1 MATEEFNSFVR
12 KFFDLWKSGLHASLH
27 LETTAG
33 KATVS
38 LSLELGTVVS
48 AEEAKPHY
56 HKKVSPSQVRRRQRR
71 AQARREAN
79 GGECNVIVKSA
90 SEEDATFYVASVEDN
105 DREEM
110 SVEDVSSQEGMKEGA
125 FDDMQVE
132 LNDTEEVDKVDDDDI
147 GTLEEISQS
156 TSKIKAADMDKD
168 DDLSLQL
175 ENLIK
180 QSEKN
185 RNLWEKSQ
193 SLPS

>member
-1 MATEEFNSFVR
+1 
-12 KFFDLWKSGLHASLH
+12 
-27 LETTAG
+27 
-33 KATVS
+33 
-38 LSLELGTVVS
+38 
-48 AEEAKPHY
+48 
-56 HKKVSPSQVRRRQRR
+56 
-71 AQARREAN
+71 
-79 GGECNVIVKSA
+79 
-90 SEEDATFYVASVEDN
+90 
-105 DREEM
+105 
-110 SVEDVSSQEGMKEGA
+110 MKEGA

-147 GTLEEISQS
+147 GTLEEILQS
-156 TSKIKAADMDKD
+156 TSKIKAADMDKE

>member
-1 MATEEFNSFVR
+1 MVTEEFHSFVR
-12 KFFDLWKSGLHASLH
+12 KFFDLWKSGLHVSLH

-110 SVEDVSSQEGMKEGA
+110 SVEDVSSREGMKEGA

-132 LNDTEEVDKVDDDDI
+132 LNDTEVVDKVDDDDI
-147 GTLEEISQS
+147 GTLEEILQS

>member
-1 MATEEFNSFVR
+1 MTMATEEFNSFVR

-33 KATVS
+33 KATAS

-71 AQARREAN
+71 AQARCEAN
-79 GGECNVIVKSA
+79 GGKRNVIVKGS
-90 SEEDATFYVASVEDN
+90 SVEDATSY
-105 DREEM
+105 
-110 SVEDVSSQEGMKEGA
+110 VEDVSSREEMNEGS

-132 LNDTEEVDKVDDDDI
+132 LNYTEEVDKVDDDAI
-147 GTLEEISQS
+147 GTLEEILQS
-156 TSKIKAADMDKD
+156 TSKTKAADMDND
-168 DDLSLQL
+168 DNIGLQL
-175 ENLIK
+175 ENLIR

-185 RNLWEKSQ
+185 RNLWEKRQ